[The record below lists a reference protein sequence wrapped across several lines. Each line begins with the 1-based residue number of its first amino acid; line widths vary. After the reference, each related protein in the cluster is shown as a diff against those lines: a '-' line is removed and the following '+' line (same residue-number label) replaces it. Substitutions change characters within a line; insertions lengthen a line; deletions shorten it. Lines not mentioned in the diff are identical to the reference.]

1 MSADERRERLL
12 DAAVRLMTRDGVA
25 AATTRAVAAEAGMR
39 VSTFHYCFASRDE
52 MIALVVQRL
61 SASERL
67 SVDEALGPG
76 KDLRA
81 TMADAAEGF
90 LQHLVAHPGH
100 EQVLFE
106 LNHLALRSPGLEHLA
121 AAQYAMYHEAAA
133 WVLQQVADLSGSA
146 WAVPVPDLAR
156 LVVTVTDGV
165 TTTWLADRDTGA
177 ARATLTTLLDL
188 LLTHAAHG
196 TDRTR

>member
-39 VSTFHYCFASRDE
+39 VSTFHYCFTSRDE

-67 SVDEALGPG
+67 SVGEAIGPG

-133 WVLQQVADLSGSA
+133 SVLRQVADLSGST
-146 WAVPVPDLAR
+146 WAVPVHELAR

>member
-12 DAAVRLMTRDGVA
+12 EAAVELMTREGVA
-25 AATTRAVAAEAGMR
+25 AATTRTVAAEAGMR
-39 VSTFHYCFASRDE
+39 VSTFHYCFRSREE
-52 MIALVVQRL
+52 MVAQVVQRL
-61 SASERL
+61 SASGRL
-67 SVDEALGPG
+67 SIGAAIGPG

-106 LNHLALRSPGLEHLA
+106 LNHLALRTPGLAHLA
-121 AAQYAMYHEAAA
+121 QEQYATYHETAAA
-133 WVLQQVADLSGSA
+133 VLEQVAALTGRA
-146 WAVPVPDLAR
+146 WGVPVPELAR

-165 TTTWLADRDTGA
+165 TTTWLADRDTEA

-188 LLTHAAHG
+188 LLAHAAQG
-196 TDRTR
+196 TERTR